1 MPLDLTRENL
11 MENLWESLDKTPDG
25 EHIRYT
31 PQDVEQLWWLG
42 FVDTEKYD
50 MSLWKRVFEPYR
62 NPDGSFVLSKDQ
74 FLALDQ
80 YRYIGEVHVPF
91 DSMQINEGK
100 YTDEGLEELVE
111 ASIRPSCSLPRE
123 KVYEYFEKL
132 KQEFRQ
138 PDGLILIRKPAKH
151 RIKALL
157 DNYPSPIRNMEIL
170 IDEMIQSKGEQ
181 FDQMIDRAEAGAA
194 SVEAAKQASR
204 FSTKPRSRVESK
216 AKQLEKLQ
224 KVKKR
229 IETAADDG
237 SPKVELKR
245 IRRSRKG
252 FRG

>member
-25 EHIRYT
+25 KHIRYT

-42 FVDTEKYD
+42 FVDTARYD
-50 MSLWKRVFEPYR
+50 MDLWRRVFEPYR
-62 NPDGSFVLSKDQ
+62 NPDGSFILNKDQ

-80 YRYIGEVHVPF
+80 YRYTGEIHVPF
-91 DSMQINEGK
+91 DAMLINEGK
-100 YTDEGLEELVE
+100 YTDEGLDELIE
-111 ASIRPSCSLPRE
+111 ASIRTSCSLPHD
-123 KVYEYFEKL
+123 KVDEYFGKL

-138 PDGLILIRKPAKH
+138 PDGLILIRKPAKQ

-157 DNYPSPIRNMEIL
+157 DNYPSPMRNMEIL

-181 FDQMIDRAEAGAA
+181 FEKMIDRAEAGAA
-194 SVEAAKQASR
+194 SIEAAKQASR

-216 AKQLEKLQ
+216 AKQFEKLQ
-224 KVKKR
+224 KIKKR
-229 IETAADDG
+229 IEPAADDG
-237 SPKVELKR
+237 SPKVELKH